1 MIAMSI
7 IIVTAII
14 STIGT
19 TTPTA
24 IVTVEVPG
32 ELAVEKK
39 SKVCVNL

>member
-7 IIVTAII
+7 IIVRAII
-14 STIGT
+14 STSGM

-24 IVTVEVPG
+24 IATVEVPG
-32 ELAVEKK
+32 GLAVEKK